1 MYKSLYLKC
10 FSQSLALRF
19 DWEASSIFPVLFHL
33 MRMLEKNTCD
43 SGLCRL
49 HICKHQPL
57 LSFRFRPFHILSEKV
72 WLWFLNF
79 VGKRKHLHIFGK
91 LIKITPYPYTYPH
104 FSYLKSTIQNDG
116 RCTPFHTCTL
126 ALQVQSH
133 VVQVSQ
139 TFGPIV
145 SMKSYLPNQVWK
157 VWVCPH
163 K

>member
-1 MYKSLYLKC
+1 MFFTKFGPPVWLRSFIHFSSAFSSDADVGKEYLT
-10 FSQSLALRF
+10 
-19 DWEASSIFPVLFHL
+19 W
-33 MRMLEKNTCD
+33 D

-49 HICKHQPL
+49 HICKPQPL

-145 SMKSYLPNQVWK
+145 SMKSYFPNQVWK